1 MKFRILEYLDDLLFT
16 VAIVEIEPENGSRI
30 VPMSDVYKKASINI
44 DHRNGIFIDIKEDK
58 RLYGFN
64 VNGKYFFHN
73 DESI

>member
-44 DHRNGIFIDIKEDK
+44 NHRNGIFIDIKEGK
-58 RLYGFN
+58 RLHGFS
-64 VNGKYFFHN
+64 VDGRYFFHN

>member
-1 MKFRILEYLDDLLFT
+1 
-16 VAIVEIEPENGSRI
+16 
-30 VPMSDVYKKASINI
+30 MSDVYKKASINI
-44 DHRNGIFIDIKEDK
+44 NHRNGIFIDIKEGK